1 MTCTI
6 QYLMSQSVI
15 DYLSQ
20 YCFDVLLLQSGCI
33 NPLMLNITNNKMHDV
48 TCASVRPLQEM
59 VNFLQ
64 EVWTEEGS

>member
-1 MTCTI
+1 
-6 QYLMSQSVI
+6 MSQSVI

-33 NPLMLNITNNKMHDV
+33 NPLMLNITNNNMHDV
-48 TCASVRPLQEM
+48 TCASVLPLQEM